1 MPRVRTI
8 DPRPSSRSSTR
19 KEGLSYAGT
28 RALVTGA
35 AGFIGARLVK
45 RLVSLGAE
53 VHAVSRKPP
62 TVTHVGEVWH
72 RADLRVA
79 AATGELL
86 GAVRPDVVFHLAGE
100 VNGGRDTGLVL
111 PTLEN
116 NLLGT
121 VNLLTAAVG
130 RTGTRVVLC
139 GSCEEPRPANDHAP
153 PPSPYAMAKWAAT
166 GYAQLFQRLWDLPAT
181 VLRPTMV
188 YGPGQR
194 DLTKLVPYVALSLL
208 RGEEP
213 SLTSGAKMADWV
225 YVDDVAEA
233 FVAAGRS
240 DRAAGHVMDIGTGV
254 LTSVRDT
261 VELLYRVMGSPL
273 RPRFGEVADRPLD
286 NAQTVDIGLAAE
298 VLGWRPA
305 VGLEEGLRRT
315 LAWYREHR

>member
-1 MPRVRTI
+1 MPPVRAS
-8 DPRPSSRSSTR
+8 DPRPSSRSADSG
-19 KEGLSYAGT
+19 EGLSYAGT

-35 AGFIGARLVK
+35 AGFIGSRLVR
-45 RLVSLGAE
+45 RLVALGAE
-53 VHAVSRKPP
+53 VHAVSRRPP
-62 TVTHVGEVWH
+62 TVSHADEVWH
-72 RADLRVA
+72 QADLRA
-79 AATGELL
+79 ASATGELL
-86 GAVRPDVVFHLAGE
+86 GAVRPDVVFHLASE
-100 VNGGRDTGLVL
+100 VNGGRDAGLVL

-116 NLLGT
+116 NLLST
-121 VNLLTAAVG
+121 INLLTAAVG
-130 RTGTRVVLC
+130 RTGTRMVLC

-166 GYAQLFQRLWDLPAT
+166 GYAQLYQRLWGLPVT

-194 DLTKLVPYVALSLL
+194 DLTKLVPYVVLSLL

-213 SLTSGAKMADWV
+213 RFTSGGKMADWV

-233 FVAAGRS
+233 FAAAGRS
-240 DRAAGHVMDIGTGV
+240 DRATGQVMDIGTGV

-261 VELLYRVMGSPL
+261 VELLYRVMDSPL

-286 NAQTVDIGLAAE
+286 NPQTVDIGPAAE
-298 VLGWRPA
+298 TLGWRPA